1 MSGWG
6 EWIIQVVAYG
16 VICFLLKRELNQ
28 MDQRHKNLSDK
39 IEQTQKNLSEEIE
52 KTQKGTQQVRA
63 ELMGTIEQVQKEAR
77 AANHEVKDELARFI
91 AELPFKYTLRDD
103 FIRTI
108 ASMENKLDKILD
120 QVTRGGHSE

>member
-28 MDQRHKNLSDK
+28 MDQRHKNLADK
-39 IEQTQKNLSEEIE
+39 ID
-52 KTQKGTQQVRA
+52 KTQKDLSA
-63 ELMGTIEQVQKEAR
+63 EIKKAQD
-77 AANHEVKDELARFI
+77 ANREVKDELGRFI